1 MYRWKLR
8 KSKKLDME
16 YATFF
21 MDVTEYFK
29 VRFSKITRER
39 ELDEYN

>member
-1 MYRWKLR
+1 
-8 KSKKLDME
+8 ME

-39 ELDEYN
+39 ERVG